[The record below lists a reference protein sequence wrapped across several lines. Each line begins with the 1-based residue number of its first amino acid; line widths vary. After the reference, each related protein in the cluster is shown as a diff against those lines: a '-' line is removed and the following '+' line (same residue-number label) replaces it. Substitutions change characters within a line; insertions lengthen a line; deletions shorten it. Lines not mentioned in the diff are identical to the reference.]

1 LTINTLVSNY
11 KDSAMRL
18 DLVKILG
25 VNKSVTNVTVNGK
38 SYSNYLYNIPDQVY
52 KKNFVFHIKSY
63 FSY

>member
-1 LTINTLVSNY
+1 MTINTLVSNY

-52 KKNFVFHIKSY
+52 KKILFFISNLI

>member
-1 LTINTLVSNY
+1 MTINTLVSNY

-52 KKNFVFHIKSY
+52 KANFIFPIKSY